1 MIFTILLL
9 YFAILFFIGVIASKK
24 VETLEDFY
32 VGGKNL
38 GYWVVAFSSRATG
51 ESGWLLLGLTGMGAM
66 MGLQA
71 FWVVIGEVLGV
82 AACWLFMAK
91 PFKRLTDKY
100 ESVTITDYF
109 ASHFGSKT
117 HHIRLISA
125 SILITFITI
134 YISAQIDATGTAFE
148 SFLGVNYFL
157 GAAIGFCIVVAYI
170 FIGGFVAVAW
180 SDVFQGLVMMI
191 GLIALPIA
199 GYFAL
204 TAQSSLTITE
214 HLMAIDPNLL
224 SFWGTGGFSFTNVL
238 VMISFL
244 MIGIGFLGSPQVFVR
259 FISVKN
265 ENEITKGTWVAIIFT
280 ILTDSAAVLAGMFG
294 RMLLTGP
301 GVNPESV
308 LGNSAQNVLPEMV
321 YHIFP
326 LAVVGLYIAA
336 VLSAI
341 MSTVD
346 SLLVVASSAVTRD
359 IYQKIMQPKM
369 TTAQLTRLSRNVTLI
384 LSIIALT
391 LSFTVAILSPTRT
404 IFWFIIFGWSGI
416 AASFC
421 PSMILSIFWK
431 GFNEKGAVVCMITGF
446 ASMVLIQFFGI
457 HLPVVGPY
465 LEALSPLPTSFALAI
480 IMGVVVSNMNK
491 DTPNFSPSK

>member
-1 MIFTILLL
+1 M
-9 YFAILFFIGVIASKK
+9 ILFILAIYFIILFLIGVVASKK
-24 VETLEDFY
+24 VDSIEDFY

-100 ESVTITDYF
+100 ESITITDFF

-117 HHIRLISA
+117 HHIRLISSA
-125 SILITFITI
+125 ILITFITI

-157 GAAIGFCIVVAYI
+157 GAAIGFLIVVAYI

-180 SDVFQGLVMMI
+180 SDVFQGFVMML
-191 GLIALPIA
+191 GLIALPFA

-204 TAQSSLTITE
+204 TARSTLTMTE
-214 HLMAIDPNLL
+214 HIRAIDPSML
-224 SFWGTGGFSFTNVL
+224 SFWGTGGFTLMNVL
-238 VMISFL
+238 VTISFL
-244 MIGIGFLGSPQVFVR
+244 TIGIGFLGSPQVFVR

-265 ENEITKGTWVAIIFT
+265 TDEITKGTWVAVIFT

-294 RMLLTGP
+294 RILLTGP
-301 GVNPESV
+301 GMNPESV
-308 LGNSAQNVLPEMV
+308 LGKSAQNVLPEMV
-321 YHIFP
+321 YLIFP
-326 LAVVGLYIAA
+326 VAIVGIYVAV

-359 IYQKIMQPKM
+359 IYQKVMAPKIS
-369 TTAQLTRLSRNVTLI
+369 TAQLTKLSRNVTLLLAAIALI
-384 LSIIALT
+384 LSF
-391 LSFTVAILSPTRT
+391 SVAVLSPTRT
-404 IFWFIIFGWSGI
+404 VFWFVIFGWSGI

-431 GFNEKGAVVCMITGF
+431 GFNEKGAVVCMLTGF
-446 ASMVLIQFFGI
+446 VSMVYIQFFGI
-457 HLPVVGPY
+457 HLPLVGPY
-465 LEALSPLPTSFALAI
+465 LEALSPLPPSFLVAMLV
-480 IMGVVVSNMNK
+480 GVIVSNKYKN
-491 DTPNFSPSK
+491 TPNFLKQ